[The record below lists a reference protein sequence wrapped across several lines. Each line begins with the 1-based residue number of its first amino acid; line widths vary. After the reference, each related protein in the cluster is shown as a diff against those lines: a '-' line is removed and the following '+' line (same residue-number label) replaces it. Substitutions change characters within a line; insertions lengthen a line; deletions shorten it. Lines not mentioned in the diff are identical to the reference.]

1 MNYVKS
7 LDSTYFFMRVS
18 HFLVIT
24 ICCIG
29 TYEFSAQTM
38 QTTSVNQQQVVVGS
52 KLSLEQIH
60 AAMTQNNLITQPTLQ
75 TRSKSIISAAATT
88 DIFTQSQAHMSVP
101 EIKKL
106 IAATYNI
113 KPYQKLIDSV
123 LAREKEYADDYVFYH
138 GVDNEWR
145 TAQDVYS
152 RLYEHFKSV
161 SEQAMKNFI
170 FLRFQDPQG
179 PSSVQDFLV
188 NKLKEGGLLNDHP
201 MGLFLIAANL
211 ALFGNVGTPSECTWQ
226 YFIKSRGHII
236 PNRLTYEKIMD
247 QFGLT
252 HKYIDELM
260 SLIKLYQTTE
270 QTILQIFVPKDK
282 VDSIGYLAWIR
293 GIPAHQKTMNM
304 VLGSVKNKTFA
315 KTAPALDYYTNIF
328 KQEQEAN
335 PVFKSLIERVKV
347 GDFSLSYFLNFY
359 RNRPNEIEDIN
370 NFQARL
376 IITPEVLLNPLSGVK
391 IFRYSTAKPEQLKN
405 YEQKL
410 NVIIKRIVMEK

>member
-1 MNYVKS
+1 MCALMS
-7 LDSTYFFMRVS
+7 LETMVYCDSTSGKVDQKIS
-18 HFLVIT
+18 T
-24 ICCIG
+24 
-29 TYEFSAQTM
+29 
-38 QTTSVNQQQVVVGS
+38 

-60 AAMTQNNLITQPTLQ
+60 TMALGQQSTVQVGAS
-75 TRSKSIISAAATT
+75 TRSKSITSAAATT
-88 DIFTQSQAHMSVP
+88 DIFTQSQAHMSVS
-101 EIKKL
+101 EVKKL
-106 IAATYNI
+106 ISTTYDI

-138 GVDNEWR
+138 GIDNEWR

-152 RLYEHFKSV
+152 RLYGHFKFV
-161 SEQAMKNFI
+161 SQQDMKNFI

-188 NKLKEGGLLNDHP
+188 SKLKEGGLLNDHT
-201 MGLFLIAANL
+201 MGLFLIAVNL
-211 ALFGNVGTPSECTWQ
+211 ALFGNVGNPPECTWQ
-226 YFIKSRGHII
+226 YFIKSRKHII

-260 SLIKLYQTTE
+260 ALIKLYQTTE
-270 QTILQIFVPKDK
+270 QTILQIFIPKDK
-282 VDSIGYLAWIR
+282 VDFIGYLAWIR

-304 VLGSVKNKTFA
+304 VLGSVKNKTFP

-335 PVFKSLIERVKV
+335 PVFKNLVERVKG

-376 IITPEVLLNPLSGVK
+376 IVTPEVLLNPLSGVK
-391 IFRYSTAKPEQLKN
+391 IFRYSTATPAQL
-405 YEQKL
+405 QKYQEKFD
-410 NVIIKRIVMEK
+410 VIIKKIVTEK